1 MNCKLKY
8 GGCAADIIVVM
19 QKSCFHTVASSALLL
34 VLLCAAEKL
43 CWAKASWRV
52 LEFSPN
58 YSVGRLVVLKTGLES
73 YGRCKG
79 KLLAEARGL
88 IKLPSDK
95 LIKFEPSAA
104 FYRHP
109 QCLLKLPANAFDFI
123 ELRFMAMTDEESS
136 LSDPTIPFVRRIS
149 GLKGIDIEGSEIT
162 DKGLSQL
169 GAMPE
174 LRYLAA
180 GNGFITGSCLPHLI
194 GCKKLES
201 LRFGGTLVNNDYLR
215 YLQNFPC
222 LRQLGLTNVNLSLSG
237 LEHVSKCRAINNL
250 DIDAN
255 YQIDDKAL
263 PLMLKL
269 TNLRTLS
276 LKGTKISL
284 KALETLGK
292 HGIISIGLPK
302 PFASYSP
309 GEQRRLLKAFP
320 YYRFSAKPT
329 GDVDSYN
336 ETMFAPI
343 TR

>member
-1 MNCKLKY
+1 
-8 GGCAADIIVVM
+8 M
-19 QKSCFHTVASSALLL
+19 QKSFLTYAVAASALLI
-34 VLLCAAEKL
+34 VLLCSLPTL
-43 CWAKASWRV
+43 CSAKYSERV
-52 LEFSPN
+52 LQFPAN
-58 YSVGRLVVLKTGLES
+58 YSVGRLVVLRTGPES

-88 IKLPSDK
+88 VKLPSDR
-95 LIKFEPSAA
+95 LIKFEPSAV

-174 LRYLAA
+174 LQYLAA

-201 LRFGGTLVNNDYLR
+201 LRFGSALVNNDDLR
-215 YLQNFPC
+215 YLQNFPR
-222 LRQLGLTNVNLSLSG
+222 LTQLGLTNVNLSLRG
-237 LEHVSKCRAINNL
+237 LEHVSKCGAINNL

-255 YQIDDKAL
+255 YQIDDRAL
-263 PLMLKL
+263 PLLLKL
-269 TNLRTLS
+269 TKLRTLS
-276 LKGTKISL
+276 LKETKISL

-302 PFASYSP
+302 PFASYVP
-309 GEQRRLLKAFP
+309 GEQRRLVKAFP
-320 YYRFSAKPT
+320 YYRFSAKPV
-329 GDVDSYN
+329 GDLDSYN
-336 ETMFAPI
+336 ETMFAPV